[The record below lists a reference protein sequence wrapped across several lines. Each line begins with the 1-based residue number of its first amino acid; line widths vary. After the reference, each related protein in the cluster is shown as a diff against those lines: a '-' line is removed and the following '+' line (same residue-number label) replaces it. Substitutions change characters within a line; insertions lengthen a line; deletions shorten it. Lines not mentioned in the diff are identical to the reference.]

1 MQLKTLKFSGR
12 ISIFEI
18 STTETFHMAIAWQ
31 TQHQG
36 FYDTQTNWE
45 GLVLKVEHDQNYRIM
60 SDVWGSADWATVWD
74 ESTASPKKV
83 LVNVYDMQGP
93 DWKPVQIT
101 VDATDEIR
109 EKYKQWLI
117 NIEYNRLLDLEQNR
131 VRQIEKGA
139 IAKVVKGKNGKG
151 TIGPVVV
158 MMDATYGMGYRSS
171 VEKKLA
177 IATSDVKV
185 KKALRNGK
193 VGEVYQDVV
202 WAWARNVV
210 REDIAEI
217 NQHMLWLEAEKW
229 AVHTIA
235 A

>member
-1 MQLKTLKFSGR
+1 
-12 ISIFEI
+12 
-18 STTETFHMAIAWQ
+18 MAIAWSK
-31 TQHQG
+31 QHSG
-36 FYDTQTNWE
+36 FNGTEQNWE
-45 GLVLKVEHDQNYRIM
+45 GAVLKVVHDRNYRIM

-74 ESTASPKKV
+74 EATASPKQI

-93 DWKPVQIT
+93 DWKPVAID
-101 VDATDEIR
+101 VDATPEVR
-109 EKYKQWLI
+109 AKYLNWLTKSK
-117 NIEYNRLLDLEQNR
+117 YDRLLEDAELR

-139 IAKVVKGKNGKG
+139 IVKVVKGRNGKG

-158 MMDATYGMGYRSS
+158 AMNATYGMGWRSRQELK
-171 VEKKLA
+171 VA

-185 KKALRNGK
+185 KKILRNGK

>member
-1 MQLKTLKFSGR
+1 
-12 ISIFEI
+12 
-18 STTETFHMAIAWQ
+18 MAIAWQ

-36 FYDTQTNWE
+36 FYDSQTNWE

-74 ESTASPKKV
+74 ESTASPKQV

-117 NIEYNRLLDLEQNR
+117 NVEYQKLLNAEESFNN
-131 VRQIEKGA
+131 QIQKGV

-171 VEKKLA
+171 LEKKLA

-185 KKALRNGK
+185 KKPLRSGK
-193 VGEVYQDVV
+193 VVEVYQDVV
-202 WAWARNVV
+202 WVWARNCQRVDV
-210 REDIAEI
+210 PQIDKDA
-217 NQHMLWLEAEKW
+217 LLEQAK
-229 AVHTIA
+229 ARVARA

>member
-1 MQLKTLKFSGR
+1 
-12 ISIFEI
+12 
-18 STTETFHMAIAWQ
+18 MAIAWQ
-31 TQHQG
+31 TQHEG
-36 FYDTQTNWE
+36 FYDSQKNWE

-74 ESTASPKKV
+74 ESTASPRKV
-83 LVNVYDMQGP
+83 LVNVYDMNGP

-109 EKYKQWLI
+109 EKYNQYMI
-117 NIEYNRLLDLEQNR
+117 NLEFNRLLNAEQSFNN
-131 VRQIEKGA
+131 QIQKGV

-171 VEKKLA
+171 LEKKLA

-185 KKALRNGK
+185 KKPLRNGK
-193 VGEVYQDVV
+193 VVEVYQDVV
-202 WAWARNVV
+202 WAWARNCV
-210 REDIAEI
+210 RVDVPQIDKDA
-217 NQHMLWLEAEKW
+217 LLEQAK
-229 AVHTIA
+229 ARVAMA

>member
-1 MQLKTLKFSGR
+1 
-12 ISIFEI
+12 
-18 STTETFHMAIAWQ
+18 MAIAWT

-36 FYDTQTNWE
+36 FYDSQTNWE
-45 GLVLKVEHDQNYRIM
+45 GLVLKVEHDQSYRIM

-74 ESTASPKKV
+74 EATASPKKI
-83 LVNVYDMQGP
+83 LVNVYDMNGP
-93 DWKPVQIT
+93 DWRPVQIT
-101 VDATDEIR
+101 VDATDKIR

-117 NIEYNRLLDLEQNR
+117 NVEFEKLLNLEQNR
-131 VRQIEKGA
+131 VHQIEKGA

-185 KKALRNGK
+185 KKPLRSGK
-193 VGEVYQDVV
+193 VVEVYQDVV
-202 WAWARNVV
+202 WVWARNCQRV
-210 REDIAEI
+210 DIAQI
-217 NQHMLWLEAEKW
+217 DKDALLREAQER
-229 AVHTIA
+229 A
-235 A
+235 AWKIPA

>member
-1 MQLKTLKFSGR
+1 
-12 ISIFEI
+12 
-18 STTETFHMAIAWQ
+18 MAIAWQ
-31 TQHQG
+31 TQHEG
-36 FYDTQTNWE
+36 FYDSQKNWE

-74 ESTASPKKV
+74 ESTASPRQV

-117 NIEYNRLLDLEQNR
+117 NVEYQKLLNAEESFNN
-131 VRQIEKGA
+131 QIQKGV

-171 VEKKLA
+171 LEKKLA

-193 VGEVYQDVV
+193 VVEVYQDVV
-202 WAWARNVV
+202 WAWARNCERVDV
-210 REDIAEI
+210 PQIDKDA
-217 NQHMLWLEAEKW
+217 LLEQAK
-229 AVHTIA
+229 ARYARA

>member
-1 MQLKTLKFSGR
+1 
-12 ISIFEI
+12 
-18 STTETFHMAIAWQ
+18 MAIAWQ
-31 TQHQG
+31 TQHEG
-36 FYDTQTNWE
+36 FYDSQTNWE
-45 GLVLKVEHDQNYRIM
+45 GLVLKVEHDQSYRIM

-83 LVNVYDMQGP
+83 LVNVYDMNGP

-109 EKYKQWLI
+109 EKYNQYMI
-117 NIEYNRLLDLEQNR
+117 NLEYQKLLNAEQSFNN
-131 VRQIEKGA
+131 QIQKGV

-171 VEKKLA
+171 LEKKLA

-193 VGEVYQDVV
+193 VVEVYQDVV
-202 WAWARNVV
+202 WAWARNCERVDV
-210 REDIAEI
+210 PQIDKDA
-217 NQHMLWLEAEKW
+217 LLEQAK
-229 AVHTIA
+229 ARYARA

>member
-1 MQLKTLKFSGR
+1 
-12 ISIFEI
+12 
-18 STTETFHMAIAWQ
+18 MAIAW
-31 TQHQG
+31 TEQHKG
-36 FYDTQTNWE
+36 FYDSQSNWE
-45 GLVLKVEHDQNYRIM
+45 GAVLKVVHDQNYRIM

-74 ESTASPKKV
+74 EATASPKQI
-83 LVNVYDMQGP
+83 LVNVYDMNGP

-109 EKYKQWLI
+109 EKYKHWMI
-117 NIEYNRLLDLEQNR
+117 NVQYERLLEMEEVR
-131 VRQIEKGA
+131 VHQIEKGA

-158 MMDATYGMGYRSS
+158 VMDATYGMGYRSS

-193 VGEVYQDVV
+193 VAEVYRDVV
-202 WAWARNVV
+202 WAWARNVIRV
-210 REDIAEI
+210 DIAQI
-217 NQHMLWLEAEKW
+217 DREALRQQAQER
-229 AVHTIA
+229 VVRSIA

>member
-1 MQLKTLKFSGR
+1 
-12 ISIFEI
+12 
-18 STTETFHMAIAWQ
+18 MAIAW
-31 TQHQG
+31 TEQHKG
-36 FYDTQTNWE
+36 FYDSQSNWE
-45 GLVLKVEHDQNYRIM
+45 GAVLKVVHDQNYRIM

-74 ESTASPKKV
+74 EATAAPKTI
-83 LVNVYDMQGP
+83 LVNVYDMNGP
-93 DWKPVQIT
+93 DWKPVAID
-101 VDATDEIR
+101 VDATPEVKAKYLNWLTKNRYERMLEDE
-109 EKYKQWLI
+109 EM
-117 NIEYNRLLDLEQNR
+117 R

-139 IAKVVKGKNGKG
+139 IVKVVKGKNGKG

-158 MMDATYGMGYRSS
+158 AMNATYGMGWRSS
-171 VEKKLA
+171 QELKVA

-193 VGEVYQDVV
+193 VAEVYRDVV

-217 NQHMLWLEAEKW
+217 NQHMLWLEAEKS
-229 AVHTIA
+229 VLRSIA